1 MSAST
6 MPNRDV
12 RHEPISSSVA
22 PALAV
27 WAPLLVALVAL
38 AGSLWL
44 SIGMKLKACPFC
56 FYQRTFVMGV
66 VAVLG
71 VGLLTGQR
79 HRAVLNLLALPLV
92 VGALGV
98 AAFHVYLEL
107 TGKLECP
114 AGVLGISTAPQQS
127 LAVLIV
133 LLLLVAVGVV
143 RSGKV
148 GEPHPAAAGAAV
160 VLGLLLAW
168 GAVAS
173 SPPMPPAP
181 TQAYTTPLDTC
192 RPPFH
197 PQ

>member
-1 MSAST
+1 L
-6 MPNRDV
+6 N
-12 RHEPISSSVA
+12 
-22 PALAV
+22 
-27 WAPLLVALVAL
+27 
-38 AGSLWL
+38 
-44 SIGMKLKACPFC
+44 IGMQLKACPFC

-71 VGLLTGQR
+71 IGLLTGPR
-79 HRAVLNLLALPLV
+79 HRAVLNLLALPLA
-92 VGALGV
+92 VGGFAV
-98 AAFHVYLEL
+98 AVFHVYLEL

-114 AGVLGISTAPQQS
+114 AGVFGIGTAPQQS
-127 LAVLIV
+127 LAVLTV
-133 LLLLVAVGVV
+133 LLVLVAVGAI
-143 RSGKV
+143 RARTYG
-148 GEPHPAAAGAAV
+148 GPHPVAAGAAV

-181 TQAYTTPLDTC
+181 TRAYTAAPDIC